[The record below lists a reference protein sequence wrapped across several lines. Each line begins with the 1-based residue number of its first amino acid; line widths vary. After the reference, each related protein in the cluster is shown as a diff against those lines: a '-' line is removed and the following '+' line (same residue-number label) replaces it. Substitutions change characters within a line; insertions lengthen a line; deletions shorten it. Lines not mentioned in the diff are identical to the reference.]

1 MKAKDWGAFLLL
13 SVVWGSS
20 FLWIKV
26 ALDEIGPVTLVAF
39 RLLFGVLGL
48 LIVLAVR
55 RPPLPA
61 DRATWLK
68 LALLGL
74 TNTAIPFVLISW
86 GEQFIDSGVTSI
98 LNASVPLF
106 ALVMA
111 HFWLADERIT
121 WMRAAGLLIG
131 FAGIVVL
138 VSRDLSVESLG
149 QNLPGQIAVLV
160 AAAFYAFS
168 SVFTRRALGDVSPI
182 VQAFVPLVVAD
193 LATWALVPALEL
205 PWRGPALPIT
215 WLALAWLGLLGSC
228 AAYLLYFSLI
238 RSIGATRTTMVTYVI
253 PVTGVAL
260 GVIFLGEPFDWLL
273 LAATALIVT
282 GIGIVNSRRAQRARP
297 EEITVLK

>member
-39 RLLFGVLGL
+39 RLLFGALGL
-48 LIVLAVR
+48 LIVLAMR
-55 RPPLPA
+55 RPPLPT
-61 DRATWLK
+61 DRTTWLK

-121 WMRAAGLLIG
+121 WMRAVGLLIG

-168 SVFTRRALGDVSPI
+168 SVFTRRALGSVSPI

-193 LATWALVPALEL
+193 LATWAMVPALEL
-205 PWRGPALPIT
+205 PWRGPTLPIT

-228 AAYLLYFSLI
+228 VAYLLYFNLI
-238 RSIGATRTTMVTYVI
+238 HAIGATRTAMVTYVI

-260 GVIFLGEPFDWLL
+260 GVIFLGEQFDWLL

-282 GIGIVNSRRAQRARP
+282 GIGIVNSRRAQGARP
-297 EEITVLK
+297 EEVVVLK